1 MKKQT
6 IITHKVSDYT
16 YNDRIEIPVI
26 FSLIDDGKVVYN
38 VETMQDIFDEMIK
51 SLKEHE
57 KNYHEKHYE

>member
-1 MKKQT
+1 MKQQT

-26 FSLIDDGKVVYN
+26 FSLTDDGKRVYN

-51 SLKEHE
+51 SIKEHE
-57 KNYHEKHYE
+57 KNYE

>member
-1 MKKQT
+1 MKQQT

-26 FSLIDDGKVVYN
+26 FSLTDDGKRVYN

-51 SLKEHE
+51 SIKEHE
-57 KNYHEKHYE
+57 KVYE